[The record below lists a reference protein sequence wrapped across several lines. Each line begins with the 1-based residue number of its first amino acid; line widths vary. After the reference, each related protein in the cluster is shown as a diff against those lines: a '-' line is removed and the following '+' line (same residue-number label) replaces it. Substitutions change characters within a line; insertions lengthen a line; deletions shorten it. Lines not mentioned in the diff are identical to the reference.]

1 MQNYYIDY
9 DPARHAGQ
17 TIYAIENGIVRRV
30 TDPAELATARTQPD
44 AYVVLEEGPD
54 VDRAAQDTERLLAHA

>member
-1 MQNYYIDY
+1 MLNYVNY

-30 TDPAELATARTQPD
+30 TDPAELSAAQTQPD

-54 VDRAAQDTERLLAHA
+54 VDRAAQDAERALAHA